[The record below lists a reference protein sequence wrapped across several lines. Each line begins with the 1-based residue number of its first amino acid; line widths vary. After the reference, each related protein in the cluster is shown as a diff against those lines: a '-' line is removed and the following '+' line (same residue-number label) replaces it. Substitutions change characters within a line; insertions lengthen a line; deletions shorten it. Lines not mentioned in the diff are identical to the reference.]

1 MNRKKLLISLAMVM
15 LSMAGLAADNLPALR
30 VQGKNLVDANGKTVV
45 LHGVMDT
52 PNRYFNGWRW
62 QQWKADYS
70 EADIQPCLEYFSKQF
85 SAITDKKQGAYCTV
99 FRLHMIHVGPTI
111 HRRRQRMRLTSQHST
126 WRATDSICRN
136 SISH

>member
-1 MNRKKLLISLAMVM
+1 MKKKIILGLAMTMVS
-15 LSMAGLAADNLPALR
+15 LLGNAADNLPALH
-30 VQGKNLVDANGKTVV
+30 VEGKNLVDATGKTVV

-85 SAITDKKQGAYCTV
+85 AAITDKEQ
-99 FRLHMIHVGPTI
+99 
-111 HRRRQRMRLTSQHST
+111 
-126 WRATDSICRN
+126 
-136 SISH
+136 